1 MSKKTFIFLMT
12 AILCFYPV
20 YGVDGSKIVIKNST
34 VVPIQGKRITHAD
47 ILIEDGII
55 VKIGS
60 DLETPPSASVID
72 ASGKYVYPGMVA
84 LMTAVGVTGYPGAGN
99 DLDETG
105 VSTPHMDPYDAVNP
119 EDPCIKVTR
128 LGGVTTVMTVSGTQ
142 SPINGKSVVMNLE
155 GRLASD
161 LVMKR
166 YAAQIF
172 NMGAKKDDKYPSTL
186 PGVVSLI
193 EEKMNKVK
201 QYIQKKEKQS
211 PNKDGEDED
220 KANNF
225 SRDLEMEALIPVL
238 KREVPVVFITYDE
251 VTIRNA
257 LKIIDEY
264 NLRGII
270 RAGKGILRYADQLK
284 EKNIPVIWAGTTNI
298 PGRWE
303 PFDLNYHTAA
313 LLAEKG
319 VLFAFDSGGWGPG
332 SRNVRNLPVPASLSV
347 AYGLDEKTALE
358 ALTINPAKILGLGDQ
373 LGSIEQGKTANLV
386 VWTGSPIQMSSQ
398 VCHVIINGKII
409 PMESIQTRLRDQYI
423 KNLKNKK

>member
-1 MSKKTFIFLMT
+1 MNKKVFIFTTLVIFCLFSVY
-12 AILCFYPV
+12 AEDGQKIL
-20 YGVDGSKIVIKNST
+20 IKNGT
-34 VVPIQGKRITHAD
+34 VVPVEGERMENAD
-47 ILIEDGII
+47 ILVEDGKI
-55 VKIGS
+55 VKIGPN
-60 DLETPPSASVID
+60 LESPSSAYVLD

-99 DLDETG
+99 DVDETG
-105 VSTPHMDPYDAVNP
+105 VSTPQMDPYDAINP

-128 LGGVTTVMTVSGTQ
+128 LGGVTTVMTISGTR

-161 LVMKR
+161 LVIKR

-172 NMGAKKDDKYPSTL
+172 NMGAKSEEKYPSTL

-193 EEKMNKVK
+193 EEKLNKVK
-201 QYIQKKEKQS
+201 LYIQKKE
-211 PNKDGEDED
+211 NKGTEKNNQNREEDSS
-220 KANNF
+220 F
-225 SRDLEMEALIPVL
+225 SLDLEMEALVPVV
-238 KREVPVVFITYDE
+238 KGEVPAVFITYDE

-264 NLRGII
+264 DLKGII
-270 RAGKGILRYADQLK
+270 RAGEGILRYADKLS
-284 EKNIPVIWAGTTNI
+284 EKNIPVIWSGTTSI

-313 LLAEKG
+313 VLAEKG
-319 VLFAFDSGGWGPG
+319 VLFAFDPGGWGVE

-347 AYGLDEKTALE
+347 AYGLDKKQALK
-358 ALTINPAKILGLGDQ
+358 ALTINPAKILGLEDK

-386 VWTGSPIQMSSQ
+386 VWSGSPIQMSSK
-398 VCHVIINGKII
+398 VCHVIINGRVI
-409 PMESIQTRLRDQYI
+409 PMESIQTRLRDRY
-423 KNLKNKK
+423 KK

>member
-1 MSKKTFIFLMT
+1 MSKKTFIFLIT

-20 YGVDGSKIVIKNST
+20 YGADGSKIIIKNST
-34 VVPIQGKRITHAD
+34 VVPVQGKRITHAD

-55 VKIGS
+55 VKIGP
-60 DLETPPSASVID
+60 DLATPPSASVID

-186 PGVVSLI
+186 PGVV
-193 EEKMNKVK
+193 
-201 QYIQKKEKQS
+201 
-211 PNKDGEDED
+211 
-220 KANNF
+220 
-225 SRDLEMEALIPVL
+225 
-238 KREVPVVFITYDE
+238 
-251 VTIRNA
+251 
-257 LKIIDEY
+257 
-264 NLRGII
+264 
-270 RAGKGILRYADQLK
+270 
-284 EKNIPVIWAGTTNI
+284 
-298 PGRWE
+298 
-303 PFDLNYHTAA
+303 
-313 LLAEKG
+313 
-319 VLFAFDSGGWGPG
+319 
-332 SRNVRNLPVPASLSV
+332 
-347 AYGLDEKTALE
+347 
-358 ALTINPAKILGLGDQ
+358 
-373 LGSIEQGKTANLV
+373 
-386 VWTGSPIQMSSQ
+386 
-398 VCHVIINGKII
+398 
-409 PMESIQTRLRDQYI
+409 
-423 KNLKNKK
+423 